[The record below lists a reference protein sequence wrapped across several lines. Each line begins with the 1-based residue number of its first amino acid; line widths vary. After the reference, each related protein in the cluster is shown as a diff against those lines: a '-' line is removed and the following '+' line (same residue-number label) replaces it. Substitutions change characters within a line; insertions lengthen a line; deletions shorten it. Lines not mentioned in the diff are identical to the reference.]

1 MGGSVIPLLA
11 MIVVQLSYAGMNISS
26 KLAIQSGMHPLVL
39 VAYRQIFATF
49 SLAPFAYCFERNTA
63 PPMTKR
69 IAFQILLS
77 SLTGITGN
85 QILYFLG
92 LKYSTATIACALN
105 NLLPAFTFVLAV
117 LFGQECLRIK
127 TKAGV
132 AKVFGTILGVG
143 GAVVLS
149 FYHGKLL
156 GLGES
161 KIQWKYAEKMEG
173 GASSRGETNLLLGPV
188 SVICSAL
195 LWAVWFIIQA
205 NISRSYPVP
214 FTSSFYMCLMASIQ
228 CLVIALSVQHE
239 ASAWSLYSTIRL
251 TSALYAGIISTGL
264 TYSLLSWSIEKK
276 GPLYASVFSPLQLV
290 IIAVVSWALLHEKIY
305 IGTAI
310 GSLVIVFGLYFV
322 LLGKNKDVDEN
333 DGVDEITE
341 AMEDDVKDL
350 ELEPYNPFNGNGK
363 HHEED
368 DKRKGKV
375 TGRGFDAD

>member
-1 MGGSVIPLLA
+1 MGGRFIPLLA

-69 IAFQILLS
+69 IALQILLS

-85 QILYFLG
+85 QMLYFLG

-117 LFGQECLRIK
+117 LFGIK

-132 AKVFGTILGVG
+132 AKVFGTILSVG

-161 KIQWKYAEKMEG
+161 KIQWKYAEEMETR
-173 GASSRGETNLLLGPV
+173 ASSHGETNLLLGPV
-188 SVICSAL
+188 AVICSAL
-195 LWAVWFIIQA
+195 VWAVWFIIQA
-205 NISRSYPVP
+205 NISKSYPVP
-214 FTSSFYMCLMASIQ
+214 FTSTFYMCLMASIQ
-228 CLVIALSVQHE
+228 CVAIALSVEHQ
-239 ASAWSLYSTIRL
+239 ASAWSLQSTIRL
-251 TSALYAGIISTGL
+251 TSALYAGTISTGL

-290 IIAVVSWALLHEKIY
+290 IIAVVSWALLHEKLY

-341 AMEDDVKDL
+341 AMEDDAKDL
-350 ELEPYNPFNGNGK
+350 ELQPYNPFNGNGK
-363 HHEED
+363 HHKED
-368 DKRKGKV
+368 DKRKEKV